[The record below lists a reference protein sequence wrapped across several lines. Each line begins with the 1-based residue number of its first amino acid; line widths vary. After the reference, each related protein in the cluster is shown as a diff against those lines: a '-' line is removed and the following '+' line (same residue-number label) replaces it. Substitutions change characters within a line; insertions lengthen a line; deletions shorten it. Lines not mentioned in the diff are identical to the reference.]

1 MVVQYR
7 VPYGLPTLS
16 RGKHRT
22 PRKGACFMEMASV
35 LANEPWSDKP
45 RCTDPLLAQLARL
58 VNDHSTD
65 ANRSELA
72 VMIPSVIGVHGTGLA
87 WEVQLVAAVAGEAIP
102 DVPEYL
108 QRALAGGLIRCEELS
123 GPLGL
128 EIPGIRDALDTVPG
142 AEKWARQWLDGT
154 PLTERQ
160 FRRRSAP
167 QVIRCAVRGLAT
179 GAVRDQ
185 DGRLADLLRV
195 GIATAR
201 RLSPPMPV
209 LTAAPAT
216 LPTAGRRPAGRP
228 ARRD

>member
-1 MVVQYR
+1 MRKHAVNLG
-7 VPYGLPTLS
+7 VPDGLPTLS
-16 RGKHRT
+16 RGKHRS

-65 ANRSELA
+65 AHRSELA

-87 WEVQLVAAVAGEAIP
+87 WDVQFVAAVAGEAIE

-108 QRALAGGLIRCEELS
+108 QRALAGGLIRCEELA

-128 EIPGIRDALDTVPG
+128 DPAVVRVQLDRAPG
-142 AEKWARQWLDGT
+142 AEAWARQWLDGT
-154 PLTERQ
+154 PLSEKQ

-167 QVIRCAVRGLAT
+167 QVIRCAVRGIAT
-179 GAVRDQ
+179 GATPDP
-185 DGRLADLLRV
+185 DARLADLLRV
-195 GIATAR
+195 GIDTAR
-201 RLSPPMPV
+201 RLSPPVPV
-209 LTAAPAT
+209 AAA
-216 LPTAGRRPAGRP
+216 LPTVSPRPGARPTRRG
-228 ARRD
+228 

>member
-1 MVVQYR
+1 MVAQYR
-7 VPYGLPTLS
+7 VPDGLPTLS
-16 RGKHRT
+16 RGKHRS

-87 WEVQLVAAVAGEAIP
+87 WDVQLVAAVAGNAVP

-123 GPLGL
+123 RTLGL
-128 EIPGIRDALDTVPG
+128 DTTGIRASLDQVPG
-142 AEKWARQWLDGT
+142 AEAWARQWLDGT
-154 PLTERQ
+154 PLTEKQ

-167 QVIRCAVRGLAT
+167 QVIRCAVRGIAT
-179 GAVRDQ
+179 GAMADP
-185 DGRLADLLRV
+185 DARLAELLRV
-195 GIATAR
+195 GIDTAR
-201 RLSPPMPV
+201 LLAPPAPV
-209 LTAAPAT
+209 TTDWPRPAAP
-216 LPTAGRRPAGRP
+216 P
-228 ARRD
+228 ARRG

>member
-1 MVVQYR
+1 MVVSYG
-7 VPYGLPTLS
+7 VPDGLPTLS
-16 RGKHRT
+16 RGKHRS

-65 ANRSELA
+65 AARSDLA
-72 VMIPSVIGVHGTGLA
+72 VLIPSVIGVHGTGLA
-87 WEVQLVAAVAGEAIP
+87 WDVQFVAAVAGEAIP

-108 QRALAGGLIRCEELS
+108 QRALAGGLIRCEELA

-128 EIPGIRDALDTVPG
+128 ETAGIRESLDLVPG
-142 AEKWARQWLDGT
+142 AEAWARQWLDGT
-154 PLTERQ
+154 PLTEKQ

-179 GAVRDQ
+179 GAVPDP
-185 DGRLADLLRV
+185 DARLGDLLRV
-195 GIATAR
+195 GIETAR
-201 RLSPPMPV
+201 RLSPPVPV
-209 LTAAPAT
+209 APAAAPTAA
-216 LPTAGRRPAGRP
+216 RRPA
-228 ARRD
+228 ARQVRHG

>member
-7 VPYGLPTLS
+7 VPDGLPTLS

-65 ANRSELA
+65 TYRSDLA
-72 VMIPSVIGVHGTGLA
+72 VLIPSVIGVHGTGLA
-87 WEVQLVAAVAGEAIP
+87 WDVQFVAAVAGNAVP

-128 EIPGIRDALDTVPG
+128 DTAGIRDALDQVPG
-142 AEKWARQWLDGT
+142 AEAWARQWLDGT
-154 PLTERQ
+154 PLTEKQ

-167 QVIRCAVRGLAT
+167 QVVRCAVRGIAT
-179 GAVRDQ
+179 GAVRDP
-185 DGRLADLLRV
+185 DARLAELLRV
-195 GIATAR
+195 GIDTAR
-201 RLSPPMPV
+201 RLSPPVPV
-209 LTAAPAT
+209 ATASP
-216 LPTAGRRPAGRP
+216 RPAARP
-228 ARRD
+228 ARRG